1 MNRKRIVSASFLIT
15 LLLCSFYSGI
25 IIQANAD
32 QKSVY
37 EWTIT
42 HDQSRP
48 TVIPNSSTGSG
59 ASFTVVSHVT
69 ISFGVVIYR
78 PHDVFA
84 NQTLTHGVPDCLSFC
99 LGGIHYWQDPTVL
112 ITNEGRD
119 VEQCGIWQVGG
130 TIACQI
136 SSVDIPDIL
145 WFSTSTNTPAATDT
159 NAGAT
164 GPCYSGLGG
173 VITSGGL
180 KDADGTVT
188 AGAQGATVTTT
199 ISLLFT
205 AAETDTAVQ
214 ASCIKTETDAGSHIF
229 IYAEGTFG
237 PDTLNS
243 GDTITPTWKIAR
255 S

>member
-1 MNRKRIVSASFLIT
+1 MNRRQLLQACFILGLLGVT
-15 LLLCSFYSGI
+15 LYSGMVL
-25 IIQANAD
+25 QANAD
-32 QKSVY
+32 QKMVY
-37 EWTIT
+37 DWTIA
-42 HDQSRP
+42 HDQGHP
-48 TVIPNSSTGSG
+48 TPISLNSSGST
-59 ASFTVVSHVT
+59 FTVGIHVET
-69 ISFGVVIYR
+69 ISFGVIIFR
-78 PHDVFA
+78 PHDTFA
-84 NQTLTHGVPDCLSFC
+84 NQTKTHGVPDCLELC
-99 LGGIHYWQDPTVL
+99 NGVHYWQDPTVL

-130 TIACQI
+130 TIACQAG
-136 SSVDIPDIL
+136 SATDIPDIL

-199 ISLLFT
+199 ISLTFT

-214 ASCIKTETDAGSHIF
+214 ASCIKTETDAGAHIF